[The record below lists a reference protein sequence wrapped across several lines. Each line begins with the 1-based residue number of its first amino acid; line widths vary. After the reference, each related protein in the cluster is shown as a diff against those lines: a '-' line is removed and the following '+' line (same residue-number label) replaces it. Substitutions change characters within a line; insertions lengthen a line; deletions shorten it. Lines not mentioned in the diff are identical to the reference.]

1 MKINNMVTEFAKR
14 RILING
20 FRRNVIFNKRTLKRK
35 LVEHSMNL
43 TLKGPEET
51 VHARKCF
58 IINSINIKE
67 M

>member
-1 MKINNMVTEFAKR
+1 MKINKMVTEFAKH

-20 FRRNVIFNKRTLKRK
+20 FRRNVIFNKWTLKRK
-35 LVEHSMNL
+35 LVEHSMNF
-43 TLKGPEET
+43 TLKGSKET